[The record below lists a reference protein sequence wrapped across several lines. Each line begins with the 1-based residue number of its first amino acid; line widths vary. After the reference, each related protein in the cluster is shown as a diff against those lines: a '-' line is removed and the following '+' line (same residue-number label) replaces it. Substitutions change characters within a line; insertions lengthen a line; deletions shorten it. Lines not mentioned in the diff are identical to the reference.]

1 MRFDNNLYLFFP
13 DRFNHIGVVITI
25 GILTYRLKIDC
36 VLVVTTQREKEKIF
50 VRISF
55 TSAESLDLW
64 CLFVV
69 SFAASIDCICEDQS
83 FLGTKIIEYKP
94 FPGLKLSILI

>member
-25 GILTYRLKIDC
+25 GILTYQLKIVC

-55 TSAESLDLW
+55 TSAESSDLW
-64 CLFVV
+64 VSFVS
-69 SFAASIDCICEDQS
+69 SFAASIDSICEDLS
-83 FLGTKIIEYKP
+83 FLGTKILEYKP
-94 FPGLKLSILI
+94 FPGLKLSFLV

>member
-13 DRFNHIGVVITI
+13 DCFNHIGVVITI
-25 GILTYRLKIDC
+25 GILTYQLKIVC

-55 TSAESLDLW
+55 TSAESSDLW